1 MSTGLKYGYKDACVG
16 VSKRA
21 KGNNVWRA
29 SVGLRFFFFFI
40 QSRIKDE
47 TNHKLIVTNHVVAGD
62 ENNGQADGIYKGV
75 YSRVASMECDYLSRM
90 RMQN

>member
-1 MSTGLKYGYKDACVG
+1 MSQKEQKAITYGVLPSVCVF
-16 VSKRA
+16 
-21 KGNNVWRA
+21 
-29 SVGLRFFFFFI
+29 FFFFFI

>member
-29 SVGLRFFFFFI
+29 SVGLRFFFF

-47 TNHKLIVTNHVVAGD
+47 TNHKLIVTNHVVARD
-62 ENNGQADGIYKGV
+62 ENNGQADGIYKGF
-75 YSRVASMECDYLSRM
+75 YSRVASMECDYLSCM